1 MNNPTDVS
9 HTQPADDQSLSGHFL
24 TTGETGAGK
33 TVLAMTLMKDLLN
46 QHADG
51 EHHD

>member
-1 MNNPTDVS
+1 MNNLAKVS
-9 HTQPADDQSLSGHFL
+9 HAQPDDDQSPAGHFL
-24 TTGETGAGK
+24 ITGETGTGK
-33 TVLAMTLMKDLLN
+33 TVLAMTLMKNLLN

>member
-1 MNNPTDVS
+1 MNNPTVIS
-9 HTQPADDQSLSGHFL
+9 HTQPADDQPPAGHFL
-24 TTGETGAGK
+24 ITGETGAGK
-33 TVLAMTLMKDLLN
+33 TVLAMTFMKELLN